1 MTQRKQEMDTVYR
14 LVGRIEEAREQVLAA
29 AQGLSSEQGAFKPAP
44 EEWSV
49 AEVLEHLVLAERA
62 MLMGMWKAA
71 EAAREGRPGWQGES
85 IHEGKTI
92 EEVVA
97 QTWGPHQQA
106 PERSRPAWGGP
117 LAYWSISLECCRPLL
132 EAFAATLHTV
142 SLAEVKFPH
151 VSCGPLNLGQHLELL
166 RFHLSLHHGQIE
178 DVKQVAGFPAA

>member
-1 MTQRKQEMDTVYR
+1 MSRVYR
-14 LVGRIEEAREQVLAA
+14 LVGRIEESREQVLDAA
-29 AQGLSSEQGAFKPAP
+29 RGLSSEQGAFKPTA

-71 EAAREGRPGWQGES
+71 EAAHEERPGWQGEA

-97 QTWGPHQQA
+97 QTWGPGQQA

-117 LAYWSISLECCRPLL
+117 LAYWVVSLECCRPLL

-151 VSCGPLNLGQHLELL
+151 VSCGPLDLGQHLDLL
-166 RFHLSLHHGQIE
+166 RFHLSLHQDQIVE
-178 DVKQVAGFPAA
+178 VKQAAGFPAA